1 MRFPII
7 LAILSCT
14 CFAFE
19 LDAQTAI
26 NDCNVFETGP
36 NETWTHVLTAV
47 TLDDPNSGEQQVL
60 EINVSSLPAE
70 GANYRVVKTVENGN
84 WYQGDPVPLTI
95 GINMISV
102 SATAFQRTVKFQF
115 SDGSVE
121 FDTLILND
129 EDINSCTASDGGTPI
144 AECTFFE
151 VGVNESWPFV
161 LTATTAEDANSNEEQ
176 SLEFVVSFLP
186 ENGVDYRIVKSV
198 ANGQWNYGP
207 AVVLG
212 LGLNSITVAEVGFA
226 RDVKFQFSSGEVEFT
241 SAVLNGEA
249 LSCGSE
255 PCEDANDNGVCDEQE
270 IDPSLYCGT
279 GTEWNE
285 IEGKC
290 VALPQCTGDI
300 DLDGSVNVSDLLLF
314 LSVFGTDC

>member
-7 LAILSCT
+7 LAIISCT
-14 CFAFE
+14 CFALE

-47 TLDDPNSGEQQVL
+47 TLDDPDSGEQQVL

-70 GANYRVVKTVENGN
+70 GANYRVVKTVANGN
-84 WYQGDPVPLTI
+84 WYQGNPVPLSI
-95 GINMISV
+95 GINTVSV
-102 SATAFQRTVKFQF
+102 SATEFQRTVKFQF
-115 SDGSVE
+115 SDGAVE
-121 FDTLILND
+121 FETLILND
-129 EDINSCTASDGGTPI
+129 EDINTCTASEGGTPI
-144 AECTFFE
+144 AECAFFE
-151 VGVNESWPFV
+151 VGANDSWPFV
-161 LTATTAEDANSNEEQ
+161 LTAATADDANSNEAQ
-176 SLEFVVSFLP
+176 SLEFVVSLLP
-186 ENGVDYRIVKSV
+186 ENGADYRIVKTV

-207 AVVLG
+207 AVALEIG
-212 LGLNSITVAEVGFA
+212 SNSITVTEVSFA
-226 RDVKFQFSSGEVEFT
+226 RVVKFQFSSGDVEFT
-241 SAVLNGEA
+241 SAVLNDDE

-255 PCEDANDNGVCDEQE
+255 PCLDANDNGVCDEDE
-270 IDPSLYCGT
+270 IDPSFYCGS

-285 IEGKC
+285 VEGKC

-300 DLDGSVNVSDLLLF
+300 DLDGSINVSDLLLF